1 MGTTRTADKAKRT
14 YIAVMG
20 EPLGSIFHALWQEVA
35 WLHRK
40 WDEYVELYGT
50 KSSRVDLL
58 NKAAP
63 TFFRI
68 VQDVLWQ
75 ETLLHIA
82 RLSDPPSSAGK
93 PNLTIQRLPPLVAD
107 AEVAQRVKTLTEKAV
122 EASAFCRDWR
132 NRRIAHRDLN
142 LALENGAIPLS
153 PASREKVKLALNA
166 FVDVL
171 NAVTQHYMDSTS
183 FFDVGGHA
191 GGAASLIYV
200 IDDGLRAEAE
210 RQARHHGGEV
220 RAEDLRRRDL

>member
-1 MGTTRTADKAKRT
+1 MGTTRTADEAKWN

-20 EPLGSIFHALWQEVA
+20 EPLGLVFHALWQEVA

-50 KSSRVDLL
+50 KSSRVNLL

-68 VQDVLWQ
+68 VQDALW
-75 ETLLHIA
+75 EESLLHIA
-82 RLSDPPSSAGK
+82 RLTDPPSSARK
-93 PNLTIQRLPPLVAD
+93 PNLTIQRLPALVAD
-107 AEVAQRVKTLTEKAV
+107 AEAAQRVKTLTEKAV

-166 FVDVL
+166 IVDVL
-171 NAVTQHYMDSTS
+171 NAVTQPYMDSTN

-191 GGAASLIYV
+191 GGAVSLIYV

-210 RQARHHGGEV
+210 RRARHQQDEI
-220 RAEDLRRRDL
+220 RADDVRRRDL